1 MISAVILP
9 LLAFCIGIIA
19 AMLGIGGGVFAVPAL
34 QLLPLGGSG
43 GLSPQIAAGTSLAMI
58 VFKAFSSTVGYGR
71 QGRIDYKMGLLM
83 ATATVPG
90 SFIGAL
96 LTVFID
102 QAYLILIFALFL
114 LYVAS
119 RMIFSYSIPVNL
131 GLSKRFGVLWN
142 RRIVDSSGEVFEYSS
157 NVLLGLILAFFAGIS
172 SGLLGIGGGSLMV
185 PILYYALSF
194 PMHLAVGTSV
204 FIMIFSATSGVS
216 THAYLG
222 NVQFDFALLLAIGVV
237 FGAQIGALVS
247 RRVSAANLRRTFGAI
262 LVLVGLR
269 MILKFLS
276 GA

>member
-1 MISAVILP
+1 
-9 LLAFCIGIIA
+9 
-19 AMLGIGGGVFAVPAL
+19 
-34 QLLPLGGSG
+34 
-43 GLSPQIAAGTSLAMI
+43 
-58 VFKAFSSTVGYGR
+58 
-71 QGRIDYKMGLLM
+71 
-83 ATATVPG
+83 
-90 SFIGAL
+90 
-96 LTVFID
+96 
-102 QAYLILIFALFL
+102 
-114 LYVAS
+114 
-119 RMIFSYSIPVNL
+119 
-131 GLSKRFGVLWN
+131 VLWS
-142 RRIVDSSGEVFEYSS
+142 RRIVDSSGAVFEYSS

>member
-1 MISAVILP
+1 MISVLILP
-9 LLAFCIGIIA
+9 LVAFCIGIIA

-34 QLLPLGGSG
+34 QLLPLGSTM
-43 GLSPQIAAGTSLAMI
+43 GLSPQMAAGTSLAMI

-71 QGRIDYKMGLLM
+71 QGRIDYKIGLLM

-96 LTVFID
+96 LTTFID
-102 QAYLILIFALFL
+102 EAILILIFAVFL

-119 RMIFSYSIPVNL
+119 RMIFSYSIPINL
-131 GLSKRFGVLWN
+131 GSSKRVGFIWN
-142 RRIVDSSGEVFEYSS
+142 RRIVDSRGEVFEYSS
-157 NVLLGLILAFFAGIS
+157 NVPLGLILAFFAGIS
-172 SGLLGIGGGSLMV
+172 SGLLGIGGGSLIV
-185 PILYYALSF
+185 PILHYALAF
-194 PMHLAVGTSV
+194 PIHLAVGTSV
-204 FIMIFSATSGVS
+204 FIMIFSAISGVS

-237 FGAQIGALVS
+237 FGAQIGALLS
-247 RRVSAANLRRTFGAI
+247 RRVSAVNLRRMFGAV